1 MVELLAIL
9 GVILLVIATVVV
21 PLIWRAGAGA
31 STVGGA
37 EARTG
42 TQISR
47 LQVAPV
53 QPKRSPRPLAE
64 SRESRAPEPAGDPFA
79 SGERDFAAVEG
90 DFAAVEGIEGRIDR
104 SALRKMRA
112 IVDRHP
118 DEALSVV
125 RRWMEED
132 R

>member
-1 MVELLAIL
+1 M
-9 GVILLVIATVVV
+9 
-21 PLIWRAGAGA
+21 
-31 STVGGA
+31 GGA

-47 LQVAPV
+47 QQVAPV
-53 QPKRSPRPLAE
+53 QPKRTPRRLADR
-64 SRESRAPEPAGDPFA
+64 RESRAPEPAGDPFA
-79 SGERDFAAVEG
+79 SGERDLAAVEG
-90 DFAAVEGIEGRIDR
+90 DFAALEGIEGRIDR
-104 SALRKMRA
+104 SALRNMRV